1 MTYIK
6 DHVIR
11 CFESDAFK
19 FKSSAGYPI
28 EIDYN
33 NCTEDTIVG
42 AVIFDGNHMMP
53 VEWNNDGVPLR
64 LPLHQGL
71 NLVPLR
77 RIYSY
82 EVIPVED
89 RI

>member
-1 MTYIK
+1 
-6 DHVIR
+6 
-11 CFESDAFK
+11 
-19 FKSSAGYPI
+19 
-28 EIDYN
+28 
-33 NCTEDTIVG
+33 
-42 AVIFDGNHMMP
+42 MMP